1 MKTTVD
7 DLYDF
12 DDNDF
17 GFSAVS
23 ETELK
28 AMEKQLQAEVQEKK
42 AQLEVVSQSYE
53 EKLNTL
59 YKMIMPLL
67 VNLAKDG
74 DNKEYI
80 YWPGRQKKMKDFIEK
95 VNNLVKE

>member
-1 MKTTVD
+1 MTD
-7 DLYDF
+7 NSYDF
-12 DDNDF
+12 DDDF

-23 ETELK
+23 ESELK
-28 AMEKQLQAEVQEKK
+28 AIEKQLQAEVEEKNT
-42 AQLEVVSQSYE
+42 QLEAVSQSYE
-53 EKLNTL
+53 DKLNTL

-80 YWPGRQKKMKDFIEK
+80 YWPGRQKKMQDFIQK
-95 VNNLVKE
+95 VNKLVKE

>member
-12 DDNDF
+12 DNNDF

-28 AMEKQLQAEVQEKK
+28 AMEKQLQAQVQEKNT
-42 AQLEVVSQSYE
+42 QLEAVSQSYE
-53 EKLNTL
+53 EKLNAL

-80 YWPGRQKKMKDFIEK
+80 YWPGRQKKMQDFIQK
-95 VNNLVKE
+95 VNILVKG

>member
-1 MKTTVD
+1 MRTTVD
-7 DLYDF
+7 NLYDF
-12 DDNDF
+12 DNNDF

-28 AMEKQLQAEVQEKK
+28 AMEKELQAQVQEKNT
-42 AQLEVVSQSYE
+42 QLEAVSQSYE
-53 EKLNTL
+53 DKLNAL

-80 YWPGRQKKMKDFIEK
+80 YWPGRQKKMQDFISK
-95 VNNLVKE
+95 VNTLVKG